1 MGYRKEIDASTTV
14 EAAFVIPLIVIVIFV
29 FFRLLFFMYARI
41 KIDADLDRAAREAS
55 ERYVLYG
62 AMTGEG
68 SEGSFL
74 NSYIRDYP
82 YYMAEDIDIKKEHGS
97 IVAAASLKSV
107 NKGEGFAGVLMN
119 NMNMINSTTSV
130 NYWNCPT
137 IKRII
142 NVILGMRGG

>member
-68 SEGSFL
+68 SEGSRTTNVRVISLIFHAAV
-74 NSYIRDYP
+74 YV
-82 YYMAEDIDIKKEHGS
+82 KENP
-97 IVAAASLKSV
+97 V
-107 NKGEGFAGVLMN
+107 
-119 NMNMINSTTSV
+119 
-130 NYWNCPT
+130 
-137 IKRII
+137 
-142 NVILGMRGG
+142 